1 LVGNPKEET
10 GDPEARKRTLKSL
23 LQLALAL
30 VGRQAESEANDPIPE
45 EVGISIRLA
54 SLTAR
59 PSLKW
64 AKPLRASMV
73 ALVVPVSWFYSRTVG
88 CDIQKVHGPAVPM
101 SPSKAQ
107 YAGEDLTVSEYGT
120 GH

>member
-1 LVGNPKEET
+1 
-10 GDPEARKRTLKSL
+10 
-23 LQLALAL
+23 
-30 VGRQAESEANDPIPE
+30 
-45 EVGISIRLA
+45 
-54 SLTAR
+54 
-59 PSLKW
+59 
-64 AKPLRASMV
+64 MV

-120 GH
+120 GR